1 MSTYL
6 HLSIMKDDFQPIFD
20 KMIMKMLHKI
30 EKYGLSY
37 RNNEDISYY
46 LKRLKQ
52 EIEEFEKNPCLDES
66 LDIANF
72 SAMIVYHLA
81 KIEEDE
87 D

>member
-20 KMIMKMLHKI
+20 KMIMKMVHKI

-37 RNNEDISYY
+37 RHNDDVSYY

-66 LDIANF
+66 VDIANF
-72 SAMIVYHLA
+72 AAMIVYHQIKREA
-81 KIEEDE
+81 EE
-87 D
+87 